1 VICVS
6 LCVTVDEAGRIYS
19 AGKRDDSVARAVHAC
34 ANVLV
39 AREQV
44 ANSPFRGQRPDR
56 YTVVEAILLHGE
68 ECAQYAYVD
77 VVSSGKRARR
87 ADGLAGAVVAALNY
101 AYLYFVGVVRRT
113 SLIRLTKDVIG
124 WELGIL
130 DASPLGSTLL
140 ASFWLTMMSSVTL
153 LCEVL

>member
-39 AREQV
+39 ARARASRQLAGSRSTARPPQQV
-44 ANSPFRGQRPDR
+44 AAAARPR
-56 YTVVEAILLHGE
+56 AGSQHARAHIYMFEVNGE
-68 ECAQYAYVD
+68 ECAQYGYVD
-77 VVSSGKRARR
+77 VVSSGKRARCVRTR

-101 AYLYFVGVVRRT
+101 AYLYFVGVRRT
-113 SLIRLTKDVIG
+113 SLIRLTKDVF
-124 WELGIL
+124 
-130 DASPLGSTLL
+130 ALL
-140 ASFWLTMMSSVTL
+140 S
-153 LCEVL
+153 